1 VGTVLNAGIDSV
13 VETATGTKGAS
24 LGMWIADLVH
34 GSEEMALLAPTVA
47 TGLEEQAD
55 ATGALA
61 AAAEIAGP
69 AVDEHAAAMDGLG
82 ESAEIAAPAIAG
94 LTTAEFEA
102 QVAAEEAAAAAAKL
116 TDGTDQLTTSTGKVV
131 NILRDADGKIVGY
144 GDSMSGI
151 ATKAEK
157 AAEKTKEMTKET
169 NDFLVKMEEIASNE
183 RIKSIEAKVSLN
195 IAEMET
201 DAERVK
207 AAFESIDNSINST
220 GDLLGSL
227 FGNLIDADSLS
238 DKWAIEEQIEKENAL
253 REQSFELQKQL
264 AEAEIARIEA
274 QVRAM
279 DRGDAAIQI
288 DGTGL
293 EPELEAFMWKILK
306 NIRVRANAEFQ
317 DYLLGAAA

>member
-1 VGTVLNAGIDSV
+1 LSG
-13 VETATGTKGAS
+13 
-24 LGMWIADLVH
+24 
-34 GSEEMALLAPTVA
+34 
-47 TGLEEQAD
+47 GLEEISRTTGVSITSLDEFNAAVTNGEIVFD
-55 ATGALA
+55 SATKQFRNSSSALND
-61 AAAEIAGP
+61 
-69 AVDEHAAAMDGLG
+69 V
-82 ESAEIAAPAIAG
+82 
-94 LTTAEFEA
+94 TTAA
-102 QVAAEEAAAAAAKL
+102 
-116 TDGTDQLTTSTGKVV
+116 GKVV
-131 NILRDADGKIVGY
+131 SIFRDSEGNIVGY
-144 GDSMSGI
+144 GDSVTGI
-151 ATKAEK
+151 ATKAAK

-227 FGNLIDADSLS
+227 FGNLMDADSLS

-253 REQSFELQKQL
+253 REQSFELQKQV